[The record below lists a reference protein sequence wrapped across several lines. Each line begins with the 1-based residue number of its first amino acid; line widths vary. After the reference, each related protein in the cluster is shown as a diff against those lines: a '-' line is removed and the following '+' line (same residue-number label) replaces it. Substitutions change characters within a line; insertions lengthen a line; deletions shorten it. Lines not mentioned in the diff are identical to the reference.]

1 MLNNIFRNDK
11 IKNICLSG
19 LTGIITALLFPV
31 FNLEFLA
38 WIALIPLLYAVHK
51 SKDFKESFLYGFIAG
66 IVSYLIILYW
76 IVYTVSKFGGLP
88 YYIAVFALILLGSY
102 LALYIALFAGFSKI
116 ILNRYKK
123 LSFILIP
130 SSWVFFEF
138 LKSKLLTGFPWEN
151 LGCSQYLNIPFIQ
164 ISNIIGVFGLSF
176 IIVLIN
182 YAIFGFIFL
191 KSGLSKKQALFE
203 LFFVVSVFIFVI
215 LYGYYNIYSVD
226 KLVKH
231 KKPLKV
237 AMIQGNIGM
246 FQKWKITRKRTTHI
260 YLKLTKQS
268 LKYEPRLV
276 IWPETALPYVISAY
290 PSYWN
295 KVIGFAEKHKIDIV
309 FGAIGVN
316 FVKGGLSYYNRDY
329 IFTGKGK
336 FGYYDKHH
344 LVPFGEYIPL
354 KKQLPFLAH
363 ILRGAGI
370 GNFTAGKKFRI
381 LKNGQLKI
389 GSMICYE
396 AYFDGL
402 VRHFPENGAN
412 LFVSITDDAW
422 YGKTSAPYQDMSMTV
437 FPAVENE
444 RFIARAGN
452 SGISGIISPVGK
464 ILGETRIFK
473 RTYMTGYVKLIN
485 RKTFFA
491 LYGNIFA
498 YISDIFFIISM
509 LYILILKLFPAL
521 NISKEN
527 ER

>member
-1 MLNNIFRNDK
+1 MILKDILRNDK
-11 IKNICLSG
+11 IKNLCLACLSG
-19 LTGIITALLFPV
+19 VITALLFPV

-38 WIALIPLLYAVHK
+38 WIALIPLLYAVYK
-51 SKDFKESFLYGFIAG
+51 SKGFKESFLYGLIAG
-66 IVSYLIILYW
+66 IVSYVIILYW
-76 IVYTVSKFGGLP
+76 IVYTVSKFGALP
-88 YYIAVFALILLGSY
+88 YYIAVFALILLASY
-102 LALYIALFAGFSKI
+102 LALYVALFAGFSKI

-176 IIVLIN
+176 IIVLVN

-191 KSGLSKKQALFE
+191 KSRLSKKQALFE
-203 LFFVVSVFIFVI
+203 LFFVVSVFILVI
-215 LYGYYNIYSVD
+215 LYGYYNIYSVN
-226 KLVKH
+226 KLTKH
-231 KKPLKV
+231 KKPLRV
-237 AMIQGNIGM
+237 ALIQGNIGM
-246 FQKWKITRKRTTHI
+246 FQKWKITKKRTTHI

-268 LKYEPRLV
+268 LKYKPQLV
-276 IWPETALPYVISAY
+276 IWPETALPYIISVY
-290 PSYWN
+290 PFYWN
-295 KVIGFAEKHKIDIV
+295 KVMRFTEKHKIDMV
-309 FGAIGVN
+309 FGAIGFKFFN
-316 FVKGGLSYYNRDY
+316 FKYHYYNRDY
-329 IFTGKGK
+329 MFTDKGK
-336 FGYYDKHH
+336 YYYYDKHH

-363 ILRGAGI
+363 ILKGAGI

-381 LKNGQLKI
+381 LKNGKLKI

-402 VRHFPENGAN
+402 VRHFPKNGAN
-412 LFVSITDDAW
+412 LFISITDDAW

-452 SGISGIISPVGK
+452 TGISGIISPVGK
-464 ILGETRIFK
+464 ILSDTQIFK
-473 RTYMTGYVKLIN
+473 RTYMIGYVKLIN

-498 YISDIFFIISM
+498 YISDIVFVISM
-509 LYILILKLFPAL
+509 LYILILKLFPTL
-521 NISKEN
+521 NIHREN
-527 ER
+527 